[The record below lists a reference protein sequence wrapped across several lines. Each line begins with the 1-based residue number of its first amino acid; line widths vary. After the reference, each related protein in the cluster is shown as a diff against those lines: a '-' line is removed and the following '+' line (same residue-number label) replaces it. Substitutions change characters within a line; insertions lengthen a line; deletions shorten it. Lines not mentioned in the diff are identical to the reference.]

1 MCLFGRASYWEMHF
15 VTASDKSI
23 NEIINVGSFQDSL
36 VSLLQPL
43 DLPLQFKVV
52 GATRRHPTEEQK
64 GGEEEEEE
72 LLMKSEKKV
81 VNFSST
87 LTSVSHFWSI
97 SSLVLI

>member
-1 MCLFGRASYWEMHF
+1 MHF

-23 NEIINVGSFQDSL
+23 NERINIGSFWDSL

-43 DLPLQFKVV
+43 DLPLQFKVI

-72 LLMKSEKKV
+72 ELLMKLEKKV
-81 VNFSST
+81 VNFSRAP
-87 LTSVSHFWSI
+87 TSVPHFWSI
-97 SSLVLI
+97 SCFVLI

>member
-1 MCLFGRASYWEMHF
+1 MHF
-15 VTASDKSI
+15 VSASDKSI

-52 GATRRHPTEEQK
+52 GATRGHPTEEQK

-72 LLMKSEKKV
+72 LLMKSGKKV

-87 LTSVSHFWSI
+87 LTSVSHF
-97 SSLVLI
+97 